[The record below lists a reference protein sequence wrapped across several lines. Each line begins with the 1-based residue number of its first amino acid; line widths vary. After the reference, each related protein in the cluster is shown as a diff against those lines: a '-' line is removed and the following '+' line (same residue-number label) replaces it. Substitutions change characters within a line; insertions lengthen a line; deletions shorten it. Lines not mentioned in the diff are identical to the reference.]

1 MKGVISLAVVTAFL
15 GLIPGIAPAGANPA
29 SSAQAARARAGLLEG
44 AGRELS
50 CVDVSSDDDRSR
62 GAVATRTP
70 VGGWSAD
77 YRPPD
82 PTPLFQWA
90 SRGEWRRHRSAT
102 PSGSATIPL
111 S

>member
-1 MKGVISLAVVTAFL
+1 MKAVISLAVVTAFL

-44 AGRELS
+44 SGRELS

-77 YRPPD
+77 YGLPD
-82 PTPLFQWA
+82 PTPPFRWA
-90 SRGEWRRHRSAT
+90 GRGEWRRHRSAT
-102 PSGSATIPL
+102 PIGSVTVPL
-111 S
+111 T